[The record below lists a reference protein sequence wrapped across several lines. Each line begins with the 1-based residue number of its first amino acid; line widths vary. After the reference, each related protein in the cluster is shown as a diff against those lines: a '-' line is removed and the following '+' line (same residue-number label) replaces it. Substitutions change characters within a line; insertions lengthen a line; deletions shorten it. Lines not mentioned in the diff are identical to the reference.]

1 MAVKMVTKKIVIF
14 SLLILL
20 IILSGWAIKSATKPL
35 PSGAASTYAIGDTG
49 PAGGII
55 FITPSS
61 PDNPTG
67 KYFEAAPADLDSIKI
82 WCSDTATLLG
92 ASGTAI
98 GTGAAN
104 TAEMLLTC
112 TSGAAFSAHAYSR
125 INNSITYSDWFLP
138 SQEELNQLCMY
149 AKEQAQSRSAC
160 TGSSAPTAGFV
171 AGAYWSSSE
180 YDAYVAW
187 LQSFN
192 VGSQDSYVKSDAAY
206 VRPVRTF
213 S

>member
-1 MAVKMVTKKIVIF
+1 MAAKMVTKKIAIF
-14 SLLILL
+14 SLLVLI

-35 PSGAASTYAIGDTG
+35 PSGVASTYAIGDTG

-55 FITPSS
+55 FITPSN

-67 KYFEAAPADLDSIKI
+67 KYFEAASADLGSIKI
-82 WCSDTATLLG
+82 WCSDTTTLLG
-92 ASGTAI
+92 VSGTAI

-112 TSGAAFSAHAYSR
+112 TSGAAFSARAYST

-138 SQEELNQLCMY
+138 SQEELNELCQY
-149 AKEQAQSRSAC
+149 AKVQARITSAC
-160 TGSSAPTAGFV
+160 TGSIMPKAGFV

-180 YDAYVAW
+180 YGATNAW

-192 VGSQDSYVKSDAAY
+192 VGSQDNYGKVEAAY
-206 VRPVRTF
+206 VRPVRAF

>member
-1 MAVKMVTKKIVIF
+1 MAAKIVTKKIVIL
-14 SLLILL
+14 SLLILV
-20 IILSGWAIKSATKPL
+20 IILAGWAIKSATKPL
-35 PSGAASTYAIGDTG
+35 PSGVASTYAIGDTG

-67 KYFEAAPADLDSIKI
+67 KYFEAAPADLGSTKV

-112 TSGAAFSAHAYSR
+112 TSGAAFSARAYST

-138 SQEELNQLCMY
+138 SQEELNQLCKY
-149 AKEQAQSRSAC
+149 AKEQAQNRSAC
-160 TGSSAPTAGFV
+160 TGSSAPKAGFV
-171 AGAYWSSSE
+171 LGGYWSSSE
-180 YDAYVAW
+180 YGATNAW

-192 VGSQDSYVKSDAAY
+192 VGSQDNYGKVDAAY
-206 VRPVRTF
+206 VRPVRAF